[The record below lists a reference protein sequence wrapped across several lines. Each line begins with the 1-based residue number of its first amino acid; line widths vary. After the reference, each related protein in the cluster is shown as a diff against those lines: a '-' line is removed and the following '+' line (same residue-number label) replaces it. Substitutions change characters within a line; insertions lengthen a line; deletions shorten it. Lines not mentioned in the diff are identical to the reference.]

1 MRSHPTA
8 RLPTVS
14 SRYQHPEAEARH
26 PNSPPQ
32 APGRRPHGGET
43 ARLAMASG
51 ACVQVSPAW
60 RRITARISGRNPAD
74 PLLLLSMSPRETG
87 ADHLVRV
94 AEWQTR

>member
-1 MRSHPTA
+1 MRP
-8 RLPTVS
+8 L
-14 SRYQHPEAEARH
+14 
-26 PNSPPQ
+26 
-32 APGRRPHGGET
+32 APSAAGERTPSDSGET
-43 ARLAMASG
+43 DRLATAVD

-60 RRITARISGRNPAD
+60 RRITARISGRSPAD